1 MEFGVQSLLSKTP
14 STPIRL
20 IVNADDFGKSETVN
34 RAILRAHDEGILTS
48 TSLMVTGEACT
59 QAVVSAK
66 ARPRLSVGLHLVLIC
81 GRGALPPSEIP
92 HLVDP
97 NGNFSN
103 DPFTAGVKYYFSK
116 AARAELRREIWAQFE
131 LFAATGLPFAHVDGH
146 LHLHMHPVAFSY
158 LLEAA
163 RHFGVKRIRLPRE
176 PLFSNLKIRRS
187 HVGQKLLH
195 WSVFHL
201 LSRSALKKMKHDR
214 FLLSDRVY
222 GLLETG
228 RMTEEFWL
236 ALLPQLTDA
245 LNEIYCHPEV
255 AEPGADPENTGG
267 RQELAALM
275 SPQIRALLPKYNIQL
290 ELNEPSLIQQQH

>member
-1 MEFGVQSLLSKTP
+1 MEFGAQPPASTP
-14 STPIRL
+14 PPTPIRL

-34 RAILRAHDEGILTS
+34 RAIVRAHDEGILTS
-48 TSLMVTGEACT
+48 TSLMVTGEACA
-59 QAVVSAK
+59 QAVESART
-66 ARPRLSVGLHLVLIC
+66 RPRLAVGLHLVLIC
-81 GRGALPPSEIP
+81 GRGALRPSEIP

-97 NGNFSN
+97 KGNFSN
-103 DPFTAGVKYYFSK
+103 DPFTAGVKYYFSN

-187 HVGQKLLH
+187 HLVQKLLH

-201 LSRSALKKMKHDR
+201 LSRSALKKMARDR
-214 FLLSDRVY
+214 FLISDRVY

-228 RMTEEFWL
+228 RMTEDFWL

-245 LNEIYCHPEV
+245 FNEMYCHPEV
-255 AEPGADPENTGG
+255 AEVGADPENAGG
-267 RQELAALM
+267 SHELAALL
-275 SPQIRALLPKYNIQL
+275 SPRIRALLPKYNIQL
-290 ELNEPSLIQQQH
+290 ELNEPL